1 MPKAGLVV
9 NLKPYDFGLIL
20 CFILFIFSVMLKSIL
35 IGNLGAD
42 AEVKS
47 ANGREFVTFRVAHSW
62 NFTSQDGTTNSG
74 TIWVDCIGSN
84 LKGVVEYLK
93 KGTQVY
99 VEGNVSL
106 RVYSSKVDRCMKA
119 GLTINVDTLQL
130 IGTKPDL
137 VPRQVI
143 NPDDGTIHAV
153 TRKYMVTDMNGAVAP
168 DTYKEMVDEHGNLY
182 SLDTLGFIQPQSTN
196 TAN

>member
-1 MPKAGLVV
+1 
-9 NLKPYDFGLIL
+9 
-20 CFILFIFSVMLKSIL
+20 MLKSIL

-47 ANGREFVTFRVAHSW
+47 AYGREFVTFRVAHSW
-62 NFTSQDGTTNSG
+62 NFTAQDGTVNSG

-84 LKGVVEYLK
+84 LKGVLEHLK

-119 GLTINVDTLQL
+119 GLTISIDTLQL
-130 IGTKPDL
+130 IGSRPDI
-137 VPRQVI
+137 VPKEVI
-143 NPDDGTIHAV
+143 NPDDGTLHKV
-153 TRKYMVTDMNGAVAP
+153 TKKYLVTDMNGIVEP
-168 DTYKEMVDEHGNLY
+168 DEYKEMTDTHGNLY
-182 SLDTLGFIQPQSTN
+182 TLDTLGFITPQSN
-196 TAN
+196 NSQNN

>member
-9 NLKPYDFGLIL
+9 NLKPHGFGYIL
-20 CFILFIFSVMLKSIL
+20 CFTLFIFSVMLKSVL

-42 AEVKS
+42 AEVKT

-143 NPDDGTIHAV
+143 NPDDGTLHAV

-168 DTYKEMVDEHGNLY
+168 DTYKEMVDEHGNLF
-182 SLDTLGFIQPQSTN
+182 SLDTLGFIQPQSKNTTN
-196 TAN
+196 

>member
-1 MPKAGLVV
+1 MPKAGDEV
-9 NLKPYDFGLIL
+9 NLKPHGFGYNL
-20 CFILFIFSVMLKSIL
+20 CFTLFIFSVMLKSIL

-47 ANGREFVTFRVAHSW
+47 ANGHEFVTFRVAHSW
-62 NFTSQDGTTNSG
+62 NFTSQDGTVNSG
-74 TIWVDCIGSN
+74 TIWVDCIGTN

-130 IGTKPDL
+130 IGTKPDA

-143 NPDDGTIHAV
+143 NPDDGTIHKV
-153 TRKYMVTDMNGAVAP
+153 TRKYMVTDMNGIVAP
-168 DTYKEMVDEHGNLY
+168 NTYKEMVDEHGNLY

>member
-1 MPKAGLVV
+1 
-9 NLKPYDFGLIL
+9 
-20 CFILFIFSVMLKSIL
+20 MLKSIL

-74 TIWVDCIGSN
+74 TIWVDCIGTN

>member
-1 MPKAGLVV
+1 
-9 NLKPYDFGLIL
+9 
-20 CFILFIFSVMLKSIL
+20 MLKSIL

-47 ANGREFVTFRVAHSW
+47 ANGKEFVTFRVAHSW
-62 NFTSQDGTTNSG
+62 NFTTQDGTTNSG
-74 TIWVDCIGSN
+74 TIWVDCIGNN

-106 RVYSSKVDRCMKA
+106 RVYSSKVERCMKA

-130 IGTKPDL
+130 IGSKPDA
-137 VPRQVI
+137 VPRIVI
-143 NPDDGTIHAV
+143 DPDGGALHAV
-153 TRKYMVTDMNGAVAP
+153 TRKYMVTDMNGIVPP
-168 DTYKEMVDEHGNLY
+168 DTFKEMVDEHGNLY
-182 SLDTLGFIQPQSTN
+182 SVDTLGFIQPQSTN
-196 TAN
+196 SSN

>member
-9 NLKPYDFGLIL
+9 NLKPHDFGLIL

-130 IGTKPDL
+130 IGTKPDA

-153 TRKYMVTDMNGAVAP
+153 TRKYMVTDMNGLVAP
-168 DTYKEMVDEHGNLY
+168 NTYKEMVDEHGNSY

>member
-1 MPKAGLVV
+1 MPKAGYVL
-9 NLKPYDFGLIL
+9 NLKPHDFGYNL
-20 CFILFIFSVMLKSIL
+20 CFTLFIFSVMLKSIL

-42 AEVKS
+42 AEVRS
-47 ANGREFVTFRVAHSW
+47 VNGREFVSFRVAHSW
-62 NFTSQDGTTNSG
+62 NFTASDGTTNSG

-106 RVYSSKVDRCMKA
+106 RVYSSKNDRCMKA
-119 GLTINVDTLQL
+119 GLTINVETLQL
-130 IGTKPDL
+130 IGSKPDL
-137 VPRQVI
+137 VPKQVI
-143 NPDDGTIHAV
+143 NPDDGSVHAV
-153 TRKYMVTDMNGAVAP
+153 TRKYMVTDMHGVVAP
-168 DTYKEMVDEHGNLY
+168 DAYKDMVDEHGNLY
-182 SLDTLGFIQPQSTN
+182 SLDTLGFIHPQSTN

>member
-1 MPKAGLVV
+1 
-9 NLKPYDFGLIL
+9 
-20 CFILFIFSVMLKSIL
+20 MLKSIL

-62 NFTSQDGTTNSG
+62 NFTATDGTVNSG

-84 LKGVVEYLK
+84 LKGVVEHLK

-130 IGTKPDL
+130 IGSKPDL
-137 VPRQVI
+137 VPKIVFD
-143 NPDDGTIHAV
+143 PVDGSMHGV
-153 TRKYMVTDMNGAVAP
+153 SKKYMVTDMSGVVEP
-168 DTYKEMVDEHGNLY
+168 DKYKDMVDEHGKFFT
-182 SLDTLGFIQPQSTN
+182 LDCLGFIQPQT
-196 TAN
+196 TKPTEE

>member
-20 CFILFIFSVMLKSIL
+20 CFTLFIFSVMLKSIL

-130 IGTKPDL
+130 IGTKPDA

-143 NPDDGTIHAV
+143 NPDDGTLHAV
-153 TRKYMVTDMNGAVAP
+153 TRKYMVTDMNGIVAP
-168 DTYKEMVDEHGNLY
+168 NSYKEMVDEHGNLY

-196 TAN
+196 TTN

>member
-1 MPKAGLVV
+1 
-9 NLKPYDFGLIL
+9 
-20 CFILFIFSVMLKSIL
+20 MLKSIL
-35 IGNLGAD
+35 IGNLGTD

-62 NFTSQDGTTNSG
+62 NFTASDGTTNSG

-84 LKGVVEYLK
+84 LKGVVGFLK

-119 GLTINVDTLQL
+119 GLTISVDTLKL
-130 IGTKPDL
+130 IGSRPDL
-137 VPRQVI
+137 VPKQVI
-143 NPDDGTIHAV
+143 NPDDGTIHEV
-153 TRKYMVTDMNGAVAP
+153 SRKYMVTDMIGVVEP
-168 DTYKEMVDEHGNLY
+168 DKYKDMVDAHGSLY
-182 SLDTLGFIQPQSTN
+182 TMDTLGFIKPQFSKPE
-196 TAN
+196 

>member
-1 MPKAGLVV
+1 
-9 NLKPYDFGLIL
+9 
-20 CFILFIFSVMLKSIL
+20 MLKSIL

-62 NFTSQDGTTNSG
+62 NFTTQDGTVNSG

-84 LKGVVEYLK
+84 MKGVVDYLK

-99 VEGNVSL
+99 VEGSVSL

-119 GLTINVDTLQL
+119 GLTINVESLQL
-130 IGTKPDL
+130 IGSKPDL
-137 VPRQVI
+137 VPKQIIDPENNSV
-143 NPDDGTIHAV
+143 HSV
-153 TRKYMVTDMNGAVAP
+153 SRKYMVTDMIGLVQP
-168 DTYKEMVDEHGNLY
+168 DKYKDMVDEHGNLY
-182 SLDTLGFIQPQSTN
+182 SLDTLGFIQPQPTDTTN
-196 TAN
+196 

>member
-1 MPKAGLVV
+1 
-9 NLKPYDFGLIL
+9 
-20 CFILFIFSVMLKSIL
+20 MLKSIL

-42 AEVKS
+42 AEIRS
-47 ANGREFVTFRVAHSW
+47 ANGRVFVSFRVAHSW
-62 NFTSQDGTTNSG
+62 NFTGSDGKVNSG
-74 TIWVDCIGSN
+74 TIWVDCIGNN
-84 LKGVVEYLK
+84 LKGVIDYLK

-106 RVYSSKVDRCMKA
+106 RVYSSKIDRCMKA

-130 IGTKPDL
+130 IGTKPDA

-143 NPDDGTIHAV
+143 NPDDGSVHAV
-153 TRKYMVTDMNGAVAP
+153 TRKYMVTDMHGVVAP
-168 DTYKEMVDEHGNLY
+168 DAYKDMVDEHGNLY
-182 SLDTLGFIQPQSTN
+182 SLDTLGFIQPQPNN

>member
-1 MPKAGLVV
+1 
-9 NLKPYDFGLIL
+9 
-20 CFILFIFSVMLKSIL
+20 MLKSIL

-42 AEVKS
+42 AEVRS
-47 ANGREFVTFRVAHSW
+47 ANGREFVSFRVAHSW
-62 NFTSQDGTTNSG
+62 NFTGSDGTVNSG
-74 TIWVDCIGSN
+74 TIWVDCIGNN
-84 LKGVVEYLK
+84 LKGVIDYLK

-119 GLTINVDTLQL
+119 GLTINVETLQL
-130 IGTKPDL
+130 IGSKPDL
-137 VPRQVI
+137 VPKQVI
-143 NPDDGTIHAV
+143 NPDDGSVHAV
-153 TRKYMVTDMNGAVAP
+153 TRKYMVTDMHGVVAP
-168 DTYKEMVDEHGNLY
+168 DAYKDMVDEHGNLY

>member
-1 MPKAGLVV
+1 MPKAGDEV
-9 NLKPYDFGLIL
+9 NLKPHDFGYNL
-20 CFILFIFSVMLKSIL
+20 CLILFIFSVMLKSIL

-74 TIWVDCIGSN
+74 TIWVDCIGNN

-130 IGTKPDL
+130 IGTKPDA

-143 NPDDGTIHAV
+143 NPDDGTIHQV
-153 TRKYMVTDMNGAVAP
+153 TRKYMVTDMNGLVAP
-168 DTYKEMVDEHGNLY
+168 NTYKEMVDEHGNLY
-182 SLDTLGFIQPQSTN
+182 SLDTLGFIQPQSIN